1 MTTLAPE
8 APWALH
14 SYLASFGLVFGC
26 FDFALTGDGD
36 DPEHWTAIECN
47 PNGQWGWLPDA
58 EDITEAFADLLT
70 VERKG
75 RS

>member
-1 MTTLAPE
+1 M
-8 APWALH
+8 
-14 SYLASFGLVFGC
+14 
-26 FDFALTGDGD
+26 
-36 DPEHWTAIECN
+36 IECN

-75 RS
+75 RP